1 MLFEGANMIQVV
13 EFGNWVQIVAF
24 TIIQWV
30 LQCSSGST
38 LMGNGARTSGGV
50 HEGNAS
56 GVNHCELCV
65 L

>member
-38 LMGNGARTSGGV
+38 LMGNGART
-50 HEGNAS
+50 
-56 GVNHCELCV
+56 
-65 L
+65 